1 MEQSRPSNKARVF
14 KEFPKHLRNARKVVD
29 EKNFSTEDVHETV
42 ARIHRHYCRADKLNN
57 MNKVLET
64 ES

>member
-14 KEFPKHLRNARKVVD
+14 KITTKDLERAKKMIMDDHASGAKPPRSHC
-29 EKNFSTEDVHETV
+29 T
-42 ARIHRHYCRADKLNN
+42 ADKLNN
-57 MNKVLET
+57 MNKILET